1 MPPVPRLL
9 AYIGIGLVAGF
20 LSGLFGVGG
29 GVLIVPALV
38 LLLKFDQK
46 LASGTSLLAV
56 VPIAIVGMLA
66 YFSAGQVDW
75 AIGIPLAIGMIA
87 GGVLGSWLLQRLPTI
102 VISWVFIGVLAIVAI
117 RLFFEEPVRGVS
129 HPIDALGIVLLVA
142 FGVLVGT
149 LSGLVGVGGGVIIVP
164 SLIVFWG
171 IGDLIAKGA
180 SLVAMVPSAITT
192 SAQNLLRRNADLVA
206 GLSIGVPGA
215 LMTFPGSWAA
225 TAVDPKTG
233 AILFGIFLLAVVAQ
247 LTVRNIRK
255 MRKGRGTA

>member
-1 MPPVPRLL
+1 MPSIPRLL

-29 GVLIVPALV
+29 GILIVPALV
-38 LLLKFDQK
+38 LLLHFDQK

-66 YFSAGQVDW
+66 YFTAGQVDW
-75 AIGIPLAIGMIA
+75 AIGIPLAIGMI
-87 GGVLGSWLLQRLPTI
+87 GGGILGSWLLQRLPTI
-102 VISWVFIGVLAIVAI
+102 VISWIFIAVLLVVAV
-117 RLFFEEPVRGVS
+117 RLFFEEPTRGES
-129 HPIDALGIVLLVA
+129 TPLDPLGIALLVVL
-142 FGVLVGT
+142 GVIVGT
-149 LSGLVGVGGGVIIVP
+149 LSGLVGVGGGIIIVP

-206 GLSIGVPGA
+206 GLSIGIPGA
-215 LMTFPGSWAA
+215 LMTFPGSWLA
-225 TAVDPKTG
+225 TAIVPKT
-233 AILFGIFLLAVVAQ
+233 ASILFGLLLLAVVVQ
-247 LTVRNIRK
+247 LSVRNLRK
-255 MRKGRGTA
+255 MRKGRSGA

>member
-1 MPPVPRLL
+1 MPPIPRLL

-38 LLLKFDQK
+38 LLLQFDQK
-46 LASGTSLLAV
+46 VASGTSLLAV

-66 YFSAGQVDW
+66 YLTAGQVDW
-75 AIGIPLAIGMIA
+75 AIGIPLAIGMIT
-87 GGVLGSWLLQRLPTI
+87 GGILGSWLLHRLPTM
-102 VISWVFIGVLAIVAI
+102 VISWIFIAVLLVVAV

-129 HPIDALGIVLLVA
+129 HPVDALGVVLLVA

-171 IGDLIAKGA
+171 IGDLVAKGA
-180 SLVAMVPSAITT
+180 SLVAMIPSAITT
-192 SAQNLLRRNADLVA
+192 SVQNLLRRNGDLIA
-206 GLSIGVPGA
+206 GLSIGIPGA
-215 LMTFPGSWAA
+215 LMTFPGSWLA
-225 TAVDPKTG
+225 TAIDPKS
-233 AILFGIFLLAVVAQ
+233 ASILFGVFLLAVVVQ
-247 LTVRNIRK
+247 LSVRNVRK
-255 MRKGRGTA
+255 MRKGRSGA